1 MFRMGKNTTPE
12 KPEPTKPATP
22 ANLAPEPASSITAP
36 PQQQSQQFSHQA
48 EPAPAQTPITQTP
61 APQAPAEKSASA
73 SRAVSETESLARDIR
88 EGVVSGFVGGGTTLK
103 GDANFKGMLRVDG
116 HLSGRITSDKGTLI
130 VSSGGQVDANIEV
143 GVARINGTVNGDI
156 VATERIEL
164 GRTAKVNGNIQTPAL
179 IIEQGALFDG
189 SCRMSQPKAA
199 PEKAREERREEK
211 KETARTQTAPVAPSV
226 AKEAVNK
233 YEMSKSATTP
243 TKNQTPAGQT
253 TV

>member
-12 KPEPTKPATP
+12 KPEPTKPATAAHP
-22 ANLAPEPASSITAP
+22 APEPAASNNAT
-36 PQQQSQQFSHQA
+36 QGQHFSQHA
-48 EPAPAQTPITQTP
+48 EPVQTPATQTP
-61 APQAPAEKSASA
+61 LSSSSVEKSAA
-73 SRAVSETESLARDIR
+73 TARAVSETESLARDIR

-143 GVARINGTVNGDI
+143 GIARINGTVNGDI
-156 VATERIEL
+156 IATERIEL
-164 GRTAKVNGNIQTPAL
+164 GRTAKINGNVQTPAL
-179 IIEQGALFDG
+179 IIEQGAIFDG
-189 SCRMSQPKAA
+189 SCRMSQPKAE
-199 PEKAREERREEK
+199 PEKVREERREEK
-211 KETARTQTAPVAPSV
+211 KEMPRVQTASAAPSV

-233 YEMSKSATTP
+233 YEMSKTA

-253 TV
+253 TA

>member
-12 KPEPTKPATP
+12 RPETTKPTTTAVNPATE
-22 ANLAPEPASSITAP
+22 AASPNTAT
-36 PQQQSQQFSHQA
+36 QSQQFSQHA
-48 EPAPAQTPITQTP
+48 EPVQTQTP
-61 APQAPAEKSASA
+61 LTQTTSANASVDKSASA
-73 SRAVSETESLARDIR
+73 SRAVSETDALARDIR
-88 EGVVSGFVGGGTTLK
+88 EGLVSGFVGGGTTLK

-143 GVARINGTVNGDI
+143 GIARINGTVNGDI
-156 VATERIEL
+156 IATERIEF
-164 GRTAKVNGNIQTPAL
+164 GRTAKVSGNVQTPAL

-189 SCRMSQPKAA
+189 SCRMSQPTAA
-199 PEKAREERREEK
+199 PEKVREEKHEEK
-211 KETARTQTAPVAPSV
+211 KEMPRAQIASAAPSV

-233 YEMSKSATTP
+233 YEMSKTA
-243 TKNQTPAGQT
+243 TKNQPPAERT

>member
-12 KPEPTKPATP
+12 RPEQTKPAPTAP
-22 ANLAPEPASSITAP
+22 PAPEPASSNTA
-36 PQQQSQQFSHQA
+36 PQQQSQQFSQQA
-48 EPAPAQTPITQTP
+48 EPAPAAQTP
-61 APQAPAEKSASA
+61 AVQTPAAAQAPVERLANA

-130 VSSGGQVDANIEV
+130 VSSGGQVDANVEV

-156 VATERIEL
+156 IATERIEL

-179 IIEQGALFDG
+179 IIEQGAIFDG

-199 PEKAREERREEK
+199 PEKVVREERREEK
-211 KETARTQTAPVAPSV
+211 KELTRTQTAPIAPSV

-233 YEMSKSATTP
+233 YEMSKAAT

>member
-12 KPEPTKPATP
+12 RPETAKPTTPVNAT
-22 ANLAPEPASSITAP
+22 PEPASQNTATT
-36 PQQQSQQFSHQA
+36 QGQQFSQHA
-48 EPAPAQTPITQTP
+48 EPVQTP
-61 APQAPAEKSASA
+61 APATQTPLASTSAERPASA
-73 SRAVSETESLARDIR
+73 GRAVSETDALARDIR

-130 VSSGGQVDANIEV
+130 VSSGGQVDANVEV

-156 VATERIEL
+156 IATERIEF
-164 GRTAKVNGNIQTPAL
+164 GRTAKVNGNVQTPAL
-179 IIEQGALFDG
+179 IIEQGAIFDG

-199 PEKAREERREEK
+199 PEKVREERREEK
-211 KETARTQTAPVAPSV
+211 REPPRAQTAPVTPSV

-233 YEMSKSATTP
+233 YEMSKTAQ
-243 TKNQTPAGQT
+243 KNPTPAGQT
-253 TV
+253 TA